1 MHVREA
7 PKGKAY
13 IVYQKNNCQTENSS
27 QNRKYLNMKEPD
39 FFRDKEKIMNKK
51 LNDKKYYH

>member
-13 IVYQKNNCQTENSS
+13 TLYQKNNFQTENSS
-27 QNRKYLNMKEPD
+27 QNRKYLNMKETW
-39 FFRDKEKIMNKK
+39 FF
-51 LNDKKYYH
+51 